1 MQSQPRCARCQ
12 TPAHYA
18 IDPADSEV
26 LDCDRCGHV
35 GLTETNSTQPLA
47 GKKKRPLWGWGSA
60 AFLCLCTLIGGLVF
74 VFLKASGEGWSDPRG
89 AAIQTP
95 LCQWMNCGAHPI
107 DVQPR
112 IWQTETLN
120 IAQTSD
126 TSSQI
131 QAKLT
136 PLTAIPH
143 PWPNL
148 RLMIVQGDGDRLSRT
163 FEPLDYLSGQVAGQ
177 LRLDIQIPAQ
187 QIDRVEWQAI
197 DTGLKTTAQV
207 LPPR

>member
-1 MQSQPRCARCQ
+1 
-12 TPAHYA
+12 
-18 IDPADSEV
+18 
-26 LDCDRCGHV
+26 
-35 GLTETNSTQPLA
+35 
-47 GKKKRPLWGWGSA
+47 
-60 AFLCLCTLIGGLVF
+60 
-74 VFLKASGEGWSDPRG
+74 
-89 AAIQTP
+89 
-95 LCQWMNCGAHPI
+95 MNCCAHPI

-163 FEPLDYLSGQVAGQ
+163 FEPRDYLSGQVAGQ